1 MKKTLDKQY
10 DLFTIIKPNLDN
22 DEADKVSSRIEDIVK
37 SLGGSVGEVDKLG
50 RKKLAYEVAGYSDG
64 YVVNQVVSVPADKI
78 AELKRQI
85 KLNDSVIRM
94 MFTTK
99 EKA

>member
-99 EKA
+99 ENA